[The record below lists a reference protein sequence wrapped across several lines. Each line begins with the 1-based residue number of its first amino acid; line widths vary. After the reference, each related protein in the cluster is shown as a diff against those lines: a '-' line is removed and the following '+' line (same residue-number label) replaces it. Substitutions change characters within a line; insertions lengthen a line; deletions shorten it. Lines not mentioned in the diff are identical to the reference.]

1 MENNNSF
8 VKQYYLFILFT
19 MYRNPWLQIC
29 WFSCALGVKQIAHEA
44 VWIPLWFSPPIRVHQ
59 ENLKECLK
67 NPHEIYQ
74 FTSLPRNLDFAGGEW
89 GFGVVLIGFVVGD
102 VESFIFELWLLWG
115 EERKFGSGV

>member
-74 FTSLPRNLDFAGGEW
+74 LTNLHGNLQTPFRTRDLRGYSL
-89 GFGVVLIGFVVGD
+89 
-102 VESFIFELWLLWG
+102 IFPLLSLSWLSS
-115 EERKFGSGV
+115 RVC